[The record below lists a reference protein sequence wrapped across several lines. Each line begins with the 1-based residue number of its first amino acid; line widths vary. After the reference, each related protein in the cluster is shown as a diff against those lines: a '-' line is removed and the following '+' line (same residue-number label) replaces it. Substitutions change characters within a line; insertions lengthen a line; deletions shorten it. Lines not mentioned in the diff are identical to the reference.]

1 MIVVSLFNFHSRSA
15 PEGDDA
21 YPQMGFTVI
30 GLSILAHIAFLFALL
45 FLQNLHFTKP
55 LPPVIQ
61 VDLIS
66 FAPEP
71 VFEDLS
77 GPEPADE
84 KAVDPD
90 KDLSK
95 EVVTPEAVSET
106 GIEKTDPD
114 TTDRETVPQKTPEI
128 KKPDISLK
136 TKPKNLQELIK
147 SKQEK
152 TKTEPVEKKPEK
164 KAEKKDIP
172 RNDKTDEQLAKALSR
187 LEQLVREQNRLKQ
200 SARDPDKG
208 DKDGSG
214 GPSGSGK
221 KNYKPID
228 LYNMVLASAINQ
240 NWVFNERLANMESSL
255 ETRVVITI
263 LKNGQLRDIFFETR
277 SGNAYLDES
286 AEKAI
291 QRALPLPELPKSY
304 STYTVGL
311 IFTPKGLK

>member
-1 MIVVSLFNFHSRSA
+1 MEHDEN
-15 PEGDDA
+15 D
-21 YPQMGFTVI
+21 QMGFTFI
-30 GLSILAHIAFLFALL
+30 GLSILAHVFFLLAML

-77 GPEPADE
+77 GPDEPA
-84 KAVDPD
+84 KAVEEMIEEKVVDPN

-95 EVVTPEAVSET
+95 EVVTPE
-106 GIEKTDPD
+106 D
-114 TTDRETVPQKTPEI
+114 VPKKAPPKKMVV

-136 TKPKNLQELIK
+136 TKPKNLKELIK
-147 SKQEK
+147 SKQEEAK
-152 TKTEPVEKKPEK
+152 KADKKKPEK
-164 KAEKKDIP
+164 VVENKETPKQAAEDTS
-172 RNDKTDEQLAKALSR
+172 NQLTQALSR
-187 LEQLVREQNRLKQ
+187 LEQMVKEQNKQ
-200 SARDPDKG
+200 KQARAKDKE
-208 DKDGSG
+208 G
-214 GPSGSGK
+214 GGTVSGSGK

-240 NWVFNERLANMESSL
+240 NWAFNERLANMEKTL
-255 ETRVVITI
+255 EVRILITV
-263 LKNGQLRDIFFETR
+263 LKSGQLRDIFFETR
-277 SGNAYLDES
+277 SGNNYLDES

-291 QRALPLPELPKSY
+291 RKALPLPELPKGY